1 MTSRS
6 DGAAPSK
13 EGILAAVREAGP
25 RGLSR
30 GELRETLA
38 VTARGRTAFR
48 RRLRLLLDEEALA
61 HGPGGR
67 LVLAGETTE
76 VAGRFTR
83 HRMGFGFVSADDGGR
98 DLYVHESNQ
107 DGAFHGD
114 RVRASI
120 IGVQED
126 GRREGRIEEVLERSK
141 RPLLGVLRGGGGGE
155 GTVTPFDEG
164 HGFLVEVERRFLG
177 GAADG
182 DAVGVELLRAPRGR
196 APASG
201 RVVEVLGRPDEPGV
215 DIEVLIR
222 KYEFQTVFP
231 DEVEREAEA
240 FPERIG
246 TAEREGRQDFRDDP
260 VVTIDGE
267 TAQDFDDGILVRP
280 RKEGGWTLAVHIADV
295 SHYVHPGSA
304 LDSEARRRGT
314 SVYFPG
320 RCIPMLPER
329 LSNGLCSLR
338 PDEERLVQSV
348 VLQVGE
354 DGAIRSSAFQDG
366 VIRSRA
372 RLTYGEVAAVV
383 EERDSGAREDRA
395 ELVPLLDAAAECA
408 RALRE
413 RRLARGAL
421 DFDLPAPEILL
432 DLRGATTDI
441 VTRPRNLAHRMIEE
455 FMLAA
460 NQAVAA
466 WLVRRRVPTLFRVH
480 ERPDLDRLQ
489 ALDEVLEAF
498 GMRLPRPL
506 EAIAPQHLQEVLQ
519 WLEGRPEEL
528 FLTRRVL
535 RAMALARYADECLGH
550 FGLATARY
558 LHFTSPIRRYP
569 DLVAH
574 RSLRGARRGQA
585 VPGAEGESLD
595 EMATACS
602 RLERDAEAAERE
614 SVEMKTLAFLA
625 ERLGDSFE
633 GVVTE
638 VVPFGL
644 FVELAGVMVEGLLHV
659 SQLGEGHFRLD
670 RRRHRLAVEG
680 GGPSF
685 GIGDRLEVRVERVDP
700 FLRRVDLGLEGGAP
714 RRSGRRGGAPGRRGR
729 RKSGPEETR
738 AERRGSAR
746 RKKEAEERRA
756 SGRRRKKG

>member
-1 MTSRS
+1 
-6 DGAAPSK
+6 
-13 EGILAAVREAGP
+13 
-25 RGLSR
+25 
-30 GELRETLA
+30 
-38 VTARGRTAFR
+38 
-48 RRLRLLLDEEALA
+48 
-61 HGPGGR
+61 
-67 LVLAGETTE
+67 
-76 VAGRFTR
+76 
-83 HRMGFGFVSADDGGR
+83 MGFGFVAADDGGR

-107 DGAFHGD
+107 GGAFHGD

-126 GRREGRIEEVLERSK
+126 GRREGRIDEILERSS
-141 RPLLGVLRGGGGGE
+141 RPILGVLRGGGGGDA
-155 GTVTPFDEG
+155 TVTPFDEG
-164 HGFLVEVERRFLG
+164 HGFLVEVERRLVK
-177 GAADG
+177 GAGDG
-182 DAVGVELLRAPRGR
+182 DAVGVQLLRGPRGR
-196 APASG
+196 RPAEG
-201 RVVEVLGRPDEPGV
+201 RVVEVLGRLDEPGV
-215 DIEVLIR
+215 DVEVLIR
-222 KYEFQTVFP
+222 KYGFETEFP
-231 DEVEREAEA
+231 EEVEREAAA
-240 FPERIG
+240 FPARIG
-246 TAEREGRQDFRDDP
+246 EAEREGRRDFRDEP

-267 TAQDFDDGILVRP
+267 SAQDFDDGILVRP
-280 RKEGGWTLAVHIADV
+280 RREGGWTLAVHIADV
-295 SHYVHPGSA
+295 SHYVRPGSA
-304 LDSEARRRGT
+304 LDGEARRRGT

-338 PDEERLVQSV
+338 PEEDRLVQSV
-348 VLQVGE
+348 ILQVAP
-354 DGAIRSSAFQDG
+354 DGRVTSSAFHDG

-372 RLTYGEVAAVV
+372 RLTYAEVAAAVGGR
-383 EERDSGAREDRA
+383 EAGAREARA
-395 ELVPLLDAAAECA
+395 ELLPVLGAAAGCA
-408 RALRE
+408 AALRE

-480 ERPDLDRLQ
+480 ERPDLDRLK
-489 ALDEVLEAF
+489 ALDEVLEGF

-506 EAIAPQHLQEVLQ
+506 ESIAPQHLQEVLE

-550 FGLATARY
+550 FGLATPRY

-574 RSLRGARRGQA
+574 RSLRAARRGIEL
-585 VPGAEGESLD
+585 PGGEGESLD
-595 EMATACS
+595 ELATACS

-625 ERLGDSFE
+625 ERLGDSFG

-644 FVELAGVMVEGLLHV
+644 FVELEGVMVEGLLHV
-659 SQLGEGHFRLD
+659 SQLGEGYFRLD

-680 GGPSF
+680 GGPSY

-700 FLRRVDLGLEGGAP
+700 FLRRVDLGLEGATP
-714 RRSGRRGGAPGRRGR
+714 ARRGRSGAPGAHRGR
-729 RKSGPEETR
+729 RKSSPEGTR
-738 AERRGSAR
+738 AERRGRAR

-756 SGRRRKKG
+756 SKRRRKKG